1 YLNLLGQRQVRG
13 AIDFDTQELAFTL
26 DNKKKIASIDPV
38 IRNDAHRMIEEFML
52 CANVATA
59 AFLQEHKI
67 PSLYRVH
74 AGPQMKKLASLRM
87 MLADKGL
94 VLGGGDKPTSHD
106 YNALLEQV
114 HDLE

>member
-1 YLNLLGQRQVRG
+1 MRG

-59 AFLQEHKI
+59 RFTRA
-67 PSLYRVH
+67 
-74 AGPQMKKLASLRM
+74 
-87 MLADKGL
+87 
-94 VLGGGDKPTSHD
+94 
-106 YNALLEQV
+106 
-114 HDLE
+114 